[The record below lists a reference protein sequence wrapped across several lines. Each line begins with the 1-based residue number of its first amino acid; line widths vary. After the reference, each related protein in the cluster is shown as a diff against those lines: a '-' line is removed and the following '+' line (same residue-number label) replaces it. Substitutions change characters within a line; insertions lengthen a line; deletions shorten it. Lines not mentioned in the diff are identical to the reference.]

1 MPIPM
6 PMRPPHHIC
15 RPEPLSIRAL
25 AVRRAC
31 LGMATALCLLAAASG
46 ASAQSSFMGGRG
58 GHHKPDAASAATGDA
73 ACSAASKGAPP
84 SVIMVQGYVEER
96 LGKLPIELGLNAATA
111 TAFERYALLLN
122 RLMNDE
128 VTRSLK
134 PPQPPIDAMHAMNQ
148 QILQAND
155 RTAAWE
161 DVQQAAQALMR
172 QLSPEQRAVANKR
185 LVVSIAPKDWMDKPT
200 L

>member
-1 MPIPM
+1 MPMPM
-6 PMRPPHHIC
+6 PMRHPHHTC
-15 RPEPLSIRAL
+15 LPQSLSSR

-31 LGMATALCLLAAASG
+31 LGMATALCLLGAASG

-58 GHHKPDAASAATGDA
+58 GHHKPDAASTAASSDA
-73 ACSAASKGAPP
+73 ACGAASKGAPP
-84 SVIMVQGYVEER
+84 SAIMVQGYVEER
-96 LGKLPIELGLNAATA
+96 LGKLPAELGLNADTEPL
-111 TAFERYALLLN
+111 FKRYALLLN

-128 VTRSLK
+128 VQRSLK
-134 PPQPPIDAMHAMNQ
+134 PPQPPMDAVRAMNQ
-148 QILQAND
+148 QILDAND

-161 DVQQAAQALMR
+161 EVQQAAQTLMSK
-172 QLSPEQRAVANKR
+172 LSPEQRAVANKR